1 VERSESALI
10 GALSEIATRL
20 RSMSLPPTFPS
31 LPVPVRFDH
40 PALPDISRREREV
53 LELLVGGDRVI
64 AIAEQLFIS
73 DHTVRNHLKS
83 MFRKTGTSSQAEL
96 IKFVRSL

>member
-1 VERSESALI
+1 
-10 GALSEIATRL
+10 
-20 RSMSLPPTFPS
+20 MSLPPTFPS
-31 LPVPVRFDH
+31 LPVPLRFDD
-40 PALPDISRREREV
+40 PALAEISRREREV
-53 LELLVGGDRVI
+53 LELLVGGDRVV

-96 IKFVRSL
+96 IKFVRELK